1 VVSVYTTCQP
11 EHGVADNAAYAQA
24 KLALKTR
31 AWPIFIHDPNK
42 GPRYQDR
49 WDLRGN
55 PSMKRDWHRVKDEN
69 GEWEDVK
76 FRDFAVTEGRF
87 RKQFD
92 KEGTPSEILLRSE
105 DDRLAFWNRLQD
117 MAGIDRVI
125 VEE

>member
-1 VVSVYTTCQP
+1 
-11 EHGVADNAAYAQA
+11 
-24 KLALKTR
+24 
-31 AWPIFIHDPNK
+31 
-42 GPRYQDR
+42 
-49 WDLRGN
+49 
-55 PSMKRDWHRVKDEN
+55 
-69 GEWEDVK
+69 
-76 FRDFAVTEGRF
+76 VTEGRF

>member
-1 VVSVYTTCQP
+1 
-11 EHGVADNAAYAQA
+11 
-24 KLALKTR
+24 
-31 AWPIFIHDPNK
+31 
-42 GPRYQDR
+42 
-49 WDLRGN
+49 
-55 PSMKRDWHRVKDEN
+55 MKRDWHRVKDEN